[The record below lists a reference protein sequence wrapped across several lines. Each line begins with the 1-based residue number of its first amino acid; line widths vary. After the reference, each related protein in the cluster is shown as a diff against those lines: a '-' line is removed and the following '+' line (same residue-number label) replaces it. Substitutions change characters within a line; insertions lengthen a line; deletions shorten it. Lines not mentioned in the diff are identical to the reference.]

1 MTVETTGAPA
11 AQSSAAR
18 QPSDRPAALSVHN
31 LTIVAPGGAVLVENA
46 AFDVAE
52 GELVLLVGPSGS
64 GKSTIVNLLSGLP
77 DALAGGWQVTGR
89 LTCAGRMLDLSSE
102 RSDVGGLVFQ
112 DNALF
117 DDLTAG
123 ENLRIA
129 ADHAPPLKSPKLREL
144 ATALLPDVD
153 ADKAVSSCSGG
164 QRQRVAIARTLLAD
178 RPIIFFDEPNS
189 GLDIR
194 ASRALAGMIRD
205 ICRQMGRPAVIVAHH
220 VEDLLPEADRVLL
233 LDTKNRSLRA
243 IEPNLATIEREIMA
257 LETGAAAAHS
267 PGGAQAERSGV
278 ENWRRSL
285 PRAGKGHWFARYFGE
300 YFWVLCASPLM
311 ILYVALGGMIVGFVE
326 IWFGFNYH
334 SFGGY
339 LKSLLHDETLVGL
352 GLIAV
357 TVAVP
362 LITCILVVAR
372 NNAIIA
378 ADLGNRVLSSQ
389 FRAMANL
396 KIPARLYLIA
406 SIVANMVLGSVVLM
420 AVALSAAAWT
430 AMQTW
435 SLLFP
440 GQSFELW
447 QENFFRLF
455 LNGGPKVYE
464 DLFWVLVKTVISST
478 LASLAAV
485 AIGLRK
491 KDSVVAIN
499 HAIAESIVAG
509 VSITLFVH
517 AAAGVAQF

>member
-1 MTVETTGAPA
+1 MTVDATTRPPA
-11 AQSSAAR
+11 HSSAE
-18 QPSDRPAALSVHN
+18 RPAALSVRN

-243 IEPNLATIEREIMA
+243 IEPNLETIEREIMA
-257 LETGAAAAHS
+257 LETGAAAAQTDNG
-267 PGGAQAERSGV
+267 PQAERSGV

-517 AAAGVAQF
+517 AAAGVVQF

>member
-1 MTVETTGAPA
+1 MTAPA
-11 AQSSAAR
+11 SV
-18 QPSDRPAALSVHN
+18 LSVRD
-31 LTIVAPGGAVLVENA
+31 LTIVAPGGVTLVENA
-46 AFDVAE
+46 SFDIAA

-77 DALAGGWQVTGR
+77 DALAGGWAVTGE
-89 LTCAGRMLDLSSE
+89 LTCAGRRLDLSSE
-102 RSDVGGLVFQ
+102 RSDIGGLVFQ

-117 DDLTAG
+117 GDLTAG

-129 ADHAPPLKSPKLREL
+129 ADHAPPGLSTALRDL
-144 ATALLPDVD
+144 ATALLPDVP

-194 ASRALAGMIRD
+194 ASRALAGMIRN

-233 LDTKNRSLRA
+233 LDTKTRTLRA
-243 IEPNLATIEREIMA
+243 IEPTLEVIEREIMA
-257 LETGAAAAHS
+257 LQPGAAVG
-267 PGGAQAERSGV
+267 PEQASAGERSGAGV
-278 ENWRRSL
+278 WRNKL
-285 PRAGKGHWFARYFGE
+285 PRASRGHWFARYFGE

-311 ILYVALGGMIVGFVE
+311 IMYVALGGMIVGFVE

-352 GLIAV
+352 GLIEV

-396 KIPARLYLIA
+396 KIPASLYLIT

-420 AVALSAAAWT
+420 AVAMAAAAWT
-430 AMQTW
+430 SMQTW
-435 SLLFP
+435 GLLFP
-440 GQSFELW
+440 GQSAELW
-447 QENFFRLF
+447 REHFFRVF
-455 LNGGPKVYE
+455 LHGGPEVYE
-464 DLFWVLVKTVISST
+464 DLWWVLAKTVLSSAA
-478 LASLAAV
+478 ASLV
-485 AIGLRK
+485 AIVIGLQK

-499 HAIAESIVAG
+499 HAIAESIIAG
-509 VSITLFVH
+509 VSLTLFVH
-517 AAAGVAQF
+517 AAIGVVQF

>member
-1 MTVETTGAPA
+1 MTEIV
-11 AQSSAAR
+11 SAAA
-18 QPSDRPAALSVHN
+18 SVLSVRN
-31 LTIVAPGGAVLVENA
+31 LTIIAPGGTTLVENT
-46 AFDVAE
+46 AFDIAA
-52 GELVLLVGPSGS
+52 GELVLLIGPSGS

-77 DALAGGWQVTGR
+77 DALAGGWRITGT
-89 LTCAGRMLDLSSE
+89 LTCGGRVIDLARE

-117 DDLTAG
+117 GDLTAG

-129 ADHAPPLKSPKLREL
+129 ADHAPTKASAQLRDL

-153 ADKAVSSCSGG
+153 AEKAVSSCSGG

-194 ASRALAGMIRD
+194 ASRALAAMIHD
-205 ICRQMGRPAVIVAHH
+205 ICQQMGRPAVIVAHH

-233 LDTKNRSLRA
+233 LDTKHRSLRA
-243 IEPNLATIEREIMA
+243 IEPTLEVIEREIMA
-257 LETGAAAAHS
+257 LETGAAASAADAAA
-267 PGGAQAERSGV
+267 GERSGADT
-278 ENWRRSL
+278 WRNRL
-285 PRAGKGHWFARYFGE
+285 PPAGKAHWFARYFGE

-311 ILYVALGGMIVGFVE
+311 IMYVALGGMIVGFVE

-352 GLIAV
+352 GMIEV

-396 KIPARLYLIA
+396 KIPSTLYLIA
-406 SIVANMVLGSVVLM
+406 SIVANMVVGSVVLM
-420 AVALSAAAWT
+420 AVAMAAAAWT
-430 AMQTW
+430 SMHTW
-435 SLLFP
+435 GLLFP
-440 GQSFELW
+440 GQAFELW

-455 LNGGPKVYE
+455 LHGPHVYE
-464 DLFWVLVKTVISST
+464 DLFWVLVKTVASST
-478 LASLAAV
+478 LASFAAI

-499 HAIAESIVAG
+499 HAIAESIIAG